1 MDEGY
6 DVREAEPAV
15 DDEAARLLGV
25 LQPVLVA
32 SQVGGRRSEDALE
45 SVLLGEELVEA
56 V

>member
-1 MDEGY
+1 M
-6 DVREAEPAV
+6 REAEAAV

-45 SVLLGEELVEA
+45 SVCLKENLVEA
-56 V
+56 DLDGL